1 MSSCGSRRLTQ
12 RLLSGEHALP
22 TVMAETTPVVPLLRF
37 AAGRRCSGSGCGQC
51 LSFPSDGVTLRFSP
65 MLSRSLRKT
74 MPLFME
80 AVGGGCCRLSITLS
94 EDFCEC
100 WHFLSSVKHDKT
112 FVEAGVGM
120 GSPQLQGCS
129 GWHMDVVFYMLE
141 KRLSSGIFAN
151 SHRECGCIFATP
163 PCPGHC
169 MEYTLVISLGCTDKR
184 TPLSL
189 HLTLSLSVSP
199 ELGIESRTLCMLG
212 ECPYHW
218 PELPL

>member
-65 MLSRSLRKT
+65 HVVKVAQKDNASVYGGRGRWLLQAVYHSLREF
-74 MPLFME
+74 L
-80 AVGGGCCRLSITLS
+80 
-94 EDFCEC
+94 CEC

-129 GWHMDVVFYMLE
+129 RWHVDVVFYMLE
-141 KRLSSGIFAN
+141 KRLSSGIFAT
-151 SHRECGCIFATP
+151 SPREAYPRMWLYFCNTLL
-163 PCPGHC
+163 PG
-169 MEYTLVISLGCTDKR
+169 
-184 TPLSL
+184 SL
-189 HLTLSLSVSP
+189 HGVHTCHFIGV
-199 ELGIESRTLCMLG
+199 
-212 ECPYHW
+212 H
-218 PELPL
+218 